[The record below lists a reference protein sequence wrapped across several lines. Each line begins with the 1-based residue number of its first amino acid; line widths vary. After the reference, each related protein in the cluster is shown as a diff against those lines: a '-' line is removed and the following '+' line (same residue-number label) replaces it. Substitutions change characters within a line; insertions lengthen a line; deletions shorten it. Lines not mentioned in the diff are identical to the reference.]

1 MERRTFLALAG
12 AALAAGCASTAE
24 TADPGAKRR
33 EIDAAVDG
41 ALAQLYAQPGMRD
54 LVNRAQGVLVFP
66 EVFTAGLVV
75 GGSYGQGA
83 MRKHNATT
91 GYYSVGAGSVGL
103 MAGAQTKAMYLLFMT
118 QDALQKF
125 ESSSGWTV
133 GTDAAVT
140 LADMGAEGRLDTR
153 TAQAPIIGLVRAQAG
168 FMANLSLEGTKV
180 NKLPL

>member
-1 MERRTFLALAG
+1 
-12 AALAAGCASTAE
+12 
-24 TADPGAKRR
+24 
-33 EIDAAVDG
+33 
-41 ALAQLYAQPGMRD
+41 MRD
-54 LVNRAQGVLVFP
+54 LVGRAQGVLVFP
-66 EVFTAGLVV
+66 QVVTAGLLV

-83 MRKHNATT
+83 LRKNNATT

-103 MAGAQTKAMYLLFMT
+103 MAGAQTKSMYLLFMT
-118 QDALQKF
+118 QEALQKF
-125 ESSSGWTV
+125 EASSGWTV

-153 TAQAPIIGLVRAQAG
+153 TAQAPVIGLVRAQSG